1 MSIKQNTVVAQIML
15 SKLRA
20 VVAVFSCS
28 VLLALCYV
36 SSLENL
42 FSAFEISKDEVVGN
56 LLEKNLT
63 TWTKSEVNIFMKLK
77 ESEYEERRS
86 QVKKFC
92 VEHQQQ
98 FSNGTRRMN
107 LIYNGRDRIA
117 YCAIPKVASSTWC
130 WHFIQLGKADFYN

>member
-1 MSIKQNTVVAQIML
+1 
-15 SKLRA
+15 
-20 VVAVFSCS
+20 
-28 VLLALCYV
+28 
-36 SSLENL
+36 
-42 FSAFEISKDEVVGN
+42 
-56 LLEKNLT
+56 
-63 TWTKSEVNIFMKLK
+63 MKLK

-130 WHFIQLGKADFYN
+130 WHFIQLGEEDFYNFLFYFLFLYLQKVNLLRWVNLRRDHRIDLHNLGPGVRCSMENEVPHEGFHRFPRSPPVDWFLLHMSFHQS